1 MSSSLV
7 VSASAAVR
15 ASSSVAR
22 ASASSKASARSNA
35 KPPPTPRA
43 VSSERVVAAR
53 AAVLGARI
61 ARRARGAVVA
71 SAAADAMGAGAGDAA
86 PDPYKALGVK
96 PGADADEIK
105 KALDRKKLLYKS
117 EPEKLAKME
126 EAYES
131 IVQASL
137 AARLKGDLSGVD
149 KNILNADAVSLFGP
163 WAPIKCES
171 LMKDKQVNVAIAA
184 AATIITYMTPATVRN
199 LQPIIY
205 ATIFMMFRMFAKL
218 ADVDPGPRCARR
230 YFLSERRNGRCRSVS
245 FFSLHH
251 IPFPSLPFLPSR
263 PRHHAADQ

>member
-53 AAVLGARI
+53 AAVLGARVV

-71 SAAADAMGAGAGDAA
+71 SAAADAMGGGAGDAA

-149 KNILNADAVSLFGP
+149 KKILNADAVSLFGP

-171 LMKDKQVNVAIAA
+171 VMKDKQVNVAIAA

-230 YFLSERRNGRCRSVS
+230 YFLSEKCNGRCRSVS

-251 IPFPSLPFLPSR
+251 IPFPSLSSLSSTSSCR
-263 PRHHAADQ
+263 

>member
-53 AAVLGARI
+53 I

-71 SAAADAMGAGAGDAA
+71 SAAADAMGGGAGDAA

-149 KNILNADAVSLFGP
+149 KKILNADAVSLFGP

-171 LMKDKQVNVAIAA
+171 VMKDKQVNVAIAA

-230 YFLSERRNGRCRSVS
+230 YFLSEKCNGRCRSVS

-251 IPFPSLPFLPSR
+251 IPFPSLSSLSSTSSCR
-263 PRHHAADQ
+263 

>member
-1 MSSSLV
+1 
-7 VSASAAVR
+7 
-15 ASSSVAR
+15 
-22 ASASSKASARSNA
+22 
-35 KPPPTPRA
+35 
-43 VSSERVVAAR
+43 
-53 AAVLGARI
+53 
-61 ARRARGAVVA
+61 
-71 SAAADAMGAGAGDAA
+71 MGGGAGDAA

-149 KNILNADAVSLFGP
+149 KKILNADAVSLFGP

-171 LMKDKQVNVAIAA
+171 VMKDKQVNVAIAA

-218 ADVDPGPRCARR
+218 ADVDPGPSANIDREAAQQHNNKR
-230 YFLSERRNGRCRSVS
+230 FFRS
-245 FFSLHH
+245 FSIVLAT
-251 IPFPSLPFLPSR
+251 FAATLFATYYLPNIIFEMFSISVPVWYLLNQEVIVTAFCSVALAVLTCFYR
-263 PRHHAADQ
+263 

>member
-1 MSSSLV
+1 
-7 VSASAAVR
+7 
-15 ASSSVAR
+15 
-22 ASASSKASARSNA
+22 
-35 KPPPTPRA
+35 
-43 VSSERVVAAR
+43 
-53 AAVLGARI
+53 
-61 ARRARGAVVA
+61 
-71 SAAADAMGAGAGDAA
+71 MGGGAGDAA

-149 KNILNADAVSLFGP
+149 KKILNADAVSLFGP

-171 LMKDKQVNVAIAA
+171 VMKDKQVNVAIAA

-230 YFLSERRNGRCRSVS
+230 YFLSEKCNGRCRSVS
-245 FFSLHH
+245 FVSLHH
-251 IPFPSLPFLPSR
+251 IPFPSLSSLSSTSSCR
-263 PRHHAADQ
+263 